1 VLGDISPETELLLCC
16 ARVRMDALRTARIR
30 ALCEQPLDWVGLVEV
45 ARRHGLDPLLHWHL
59 SSLCPDQLP
68 EEVASRLRERF
79 TTNSVRNR
87 FLAVELR
94 RVLALFADAG
104 IPAITYKGPTLA
116 LAAYGNLA
124 LRRFADLDLLLKKQ
138 DVLRAKALLVEK
150 SYRPRFDFT
159 TSEESAFL
167 ESQYELILDRDRG
180 RISVELHWEVM
191 PKEFAFR
198 LDQERL
204 WQSAERVSLEGAT
217 VLTPAPEDLLLILCA
232 HGTKHLWER
241 LGWVVDVA
249 ELVGA
254 RRGLRWA
261 AVLEGAC
268 RARSERMLLLGLSL
282 AHDLL
287 GAALPED
294 IRGRVRRDASVR
306 ALAARVWRWQLGRE
320 AIHPGLVESQVFYLK
335 ARERLA
341 DRLRYVVRRFAVPTI
356 EDWRWRRLP
365 GWLFALYYV
374 LRPIRLARKHGPRRW
389 TRE

>member
-1 VLGDISPETELLLCC
+1 
-16 ARVRMDALRTARIR
+16 MDALRTARIR